1 MGVNLGDIT
10 IARPIQIQ
18 DLSGKKIAIDA
29 FNTLYQFITIIR
41 QPDGTPLKDSKGRI
55 TSHLSGL
62 FYRTSRLLE
71 AGVKPCFVFDGEP
84 PELKKATVRE
94 RAEKRRGARELYEK
108 ALVSG
113 NEEEARKYGQ
123 ISASLNSD
131 MIEESKKL
139 LSAMG
144 VPFVQAPS
152 EGEAQASRMASDGL
166 VWAAAS
172 QDYDSLLFGAP
183 ILLRNVTVAGR
194 KKLPRKEQYVD
205 VIPETI
211 SLSESLEK
219 AGITRRQLIV
229 LGLLVGT
236 DFNNGVKGIG
246 PKKAL
251 DLVKKHGDDA
261 LKHVEWDD
269 PDINVLMDIFENH
282 PVADVKSLEWGH
294 FNQEALVG
302 LLCDDHDFSEERI
315 KSTIEKVEKSGKGK
329 QKQLGSFFG
338 K

>member
-10 IARPIQIQ
+10 IAHQVQIQ

-84 PELKKATVRE
+84 PELKKATIRE
-94 RAEKRRGARELYEK
+94 RAEKRRHARELYEK
-108 ALVSG
+108 AIASG
-113 NEEEARKYGQ
+113 NDEEARKYGQ

-131 MIEESKKL
+131 IIEESKRL
-139 LSAMG
+139 LSFMG
-144 VPFVQAPS
+144 VPCVQAPG
-152 EGEAQASRMASDGL
+152 EGEAQASHMATSGL

-172 QDYDSLLFGAP
+172 QDYDSLLFGTP

-205 VIPETI
+205 VVPETI

-219 AGITRRQLIV
+219 AGINRKQLVI

-251 DLVKKHGDDA
+251 DLVKKYGDDA

-269 PDINVLMDIFENH
+269 PDISVLMDIFEKH
-282 PVADVKSLEWGH
+282 PVEDVKSLEWGS
-294 FNQEALVG
+294 FNHDALIR
-302 LLCDDHDFSEERI
+302 LMCEEHDFSEERI
-315 KSTIEKVEKSGKGK
+315 NSAIEKVEKSGRGK
-329 QKQLGSFFG
+329 QKSLGSFFG

>member
-1 MGVNLGDIT
+1 MGVNLGDVT
-10 IARPIQIQ
+10 IAHPVQIQ
-18 DLSGKKIAIDA
+18 DLAGKKIAVDA

-84 PELKKATVRE
+84 PELKKATIRE
-94 RAEKRRGARELYEK
+94 RAEKRREARELYEK
-108 ALVSG
+108 AIASG
-113 NEEEARKYGQ
+113 NEGEARKYGQ
-123 ISASLNSD
+123 ISASLNGD
-131 MIEESKKL
+131 MIEESKRL

-152 EGEAQASRMASDGL
+152 EGEAQASHMASSGL

-172 QDYDSLLFGAP
+172 QDYDSLLFGTP
-183 ILLRNVTVAGR
+183 ILLRNITVSGR

-211 SLSESLEK
+211 SLKESLDI
-219 AGITRRQLIV
+219 AGITRKQLVI

-251 DLVKKHGDDA
+251 DLVKKHGDDT
-261 LKHVEWDD
+261 LKHVEWND
-269 PDINVLMDIFENH
+269 PDIDVLMGIFENH
-282 PVADVKSLEWGH
+282 PVSEVKSLEWSS
-294 FNQEALVG
+294 FNQEALIR
-302 LLCDDHDFSEERI
+302 LLCDEHDFSEERI
-315 KSTIEKVEKSGKGK
+315 KSAIDKVEKSGKGK
-329 QKQLGSFFG
+329 QKLLGNFFG